1 MDKEIHKLLD
11 IGVLKEVQY
20 EKNQFISP
28 IFTVPKK
35 DNKEEHRMILNLKEL
50 NEYIES
56 HHFKME
62 TFESALKLIK
72 PNSYFAS
79 IDLRH
84 AYYSINMAEND
95 QKYLRFQWKGKIF
108 QYTCLPN
115 GITSAPRIFT
125 KLMKPVFATLRTFGH
140 KNVAYIDDSLLIE
153 DSVME
158 CTKNVQ
164 DTVMLLKNLGFF
176 IHDKKSVF
184 IPTQKIF
191 F

>member
-1 MDKEIHKLLD
+1 VAFNEH
-11 IGVLKEVQY
+11 QY
-20 EKNQFISP
+20 ISP

-35 DNKEEHRMILNLKEL
+35 DKNEYRMILNLKEL
-50 NEYIES
+50 NEYIEP

-72 PNSYFAS
+72 PFSYFES

-95 QKYLRFQWKGKIF
+95 QKFLRFQWTETLY

-125 KLMKPVFATLRTFGH
+125 KLMKPIYST
-140 KNVAYIDDSLLIE
+140 
-153 DSVME
+153 
-158 CTKNVQ
+158 
-164 DTVMLLKNLGFF
+164 
-176 IHDKKSVF
+176 
-184 IPTQKIF
+184 
-191 F
+191 